1 MKALLVFI
9 FGLVAGVILQ
19 YKFGPPRDDEL
30 PLAEHGS
37 AFDQKLKAWHLTSE
51 DIRADLG
58 KTGEVVRTKTVEAGY
73 KIEDARIHAVIKAKY
88 VLDKD
93 LSNASKID
101 INVRGGAVLITG
113 TVKSERLIGRA
124 IELAMDT
131 DGVGAV
137 SARLSV
143 VP

>member
-1 MKALLVFI
+1 M
-9 FGLVAGVILQ
+9 
-19 YKFGPPRDDEL
+19 
-30 PLAEHGS
+30 
-37 AFDQKLKAWHLTSE
+37 
-51 DIRADLG
+51 
-58 KTGEVVRTKTVEAGY
+58 
-73 KIEDARIHAVIKAKY
+73 IKAKY